1 MKLDYKILW
10 IEDDQG
16 WITSVKSEIERFI
29 QSKGHNPIFEI
40 PSSIDTDYIKNN
52 SFDEYDL
59 MLIDY
64 TLPGL
69 SEDSGDKL
77 IEKIRAKKIYTNIV
91 FYTNVTDKLQQE
103 IQDKKLDGVYFFDRT
118 QLEIEDLED
127 LFALI
132 DFFIKKD
139 MDNSSLRGI
148 AMAEVAQFDKKILSI
163 LKDNNLDEKIV
174 EKVKEQQNNCVQ
186 MCAKNDDEILSL
198 VYSIKGTMILNSKS
212 RKDILHSKILKNRKD
227 VEEEY
232 KEIKDNYENEILDIR
247 NSLAHQIERTL
258 NEEEKIEFG
267 KNLIKFRKIFAKLE
281 SELCKKP

>member
-1 MKLDYKILW
+1 MRKYEL
-10 IEDDQG
+10 
-16 WITSVKSEIERFI
+16 
-29 QSKGHNPIFEI
+29 
-40 PSSIDTDYIKNN
+40 
-52 SFDEYDL
+52 
-59 MLIDY
+59 
-64 TLPGL
+64 
-69 SEDSGDKL
+69 
-77 IEKIRAKKIYTNIV
+77 KKIYTNIV

>member
-69 SEDSGDKL
+69 SKDSGDKL

-148 AMAEVAQFDKKILSI
+148 AMAEVAQFDKKILNI

>member
-1 MKLDYKILW
+1 
-10 IEDDQG
+10 
-16 WITSVKSEIERFI
+16 
-29 QSKGHNPIFEI
+29 
-40 PSSIDTDYIKNN
+40 
-52 SFDEYDL
+52 
-59 MLIDY
+59 
-64 TLPGL
+64 
-69 SEDSGDKL
+69 
-77 IEKIRAKKIYTNIV
+77 
-91 FYTNVTDKLQQE
+91 
-103 IQDKKLDGVYFFDRT
+103 
-118 QLEIEDLED
+118 
-127 LFALI
+127 
-132 DFFIKKD
+132 